1 MKPYRQKRLVE
12 TNEKSLLVAYQ
23 HQYSEACIDASPRTG
38 AEIASTIN
46 LSLDRIFSLDGST
59 FIESM
64 AGDEMCRNGLVVL
77 VTSEKDWESRQTKLL
92 HNLSNKGFNA
102 LSIVCGA
109 SADLSNPCLDLFSDP
124 SNRVFVIRTALF
136 WLNSV
141 LGPLLWAYERPIG
154 GMEPNINDMVDA
166 IFTLYPKHRDNHIF
180 CNTRFENE
188 IEVFAERLARDIE
201 DWGEA
206 RYVFVSIAST
216 DITLKQIENIKSLL
230 RKSFPKNTIFGI
242 QLGADIRCAT
252 GVMQLAAMVFYV
264 PSNNRYERFC
274 ALH

>member
-1 MKPYRQKRLVE
+1 MMPYRQKSIEE
-12 TNEKSLLVAYQ
+12 TNKKSLVVAYQ

-46 LSLDRIFSLDGST
+46 LSLDRIFSLDGSA

-77 VTSEKDWESRQTKLL
+77 ITSEKDWESRQTKLL
-92 HNLSNKGFNA
+92 HNLSDKGFNA

-109 SADLSNPCLDLFSDP
+109 SADLSNPCLDQFTDP
-124 SNRVFVIRTALF
+124 LKKVFVIRTALF

-141 LGPLLWAYERPIG
+141 LGPLLWAYEKPIG
-154 GMEPNINDMVDA
+154 GMEPNINDLVDA
-166 IFTLYPKHRDNHIF
+166 ILMSYPKHRDSHIF
-180 CNTRFENE
+180 CGARFEDE
-188 IEVFAERLARDIE
+188 SEVFTERLVRDIE
-201 DWGEA
+201 TWGEA
-206 RYVFVSIAST
+206 RYVFVSITST
-216 DITLKQIENIKSLL
+216 DITLKQIENIRSSLH
-230 RKSFPKNTIFGI
+230 KTFPIDTTFGI
-242 QLGADIRCAT
+242 QLGTDIRCTT

-264 PSNNRYERFC
+264 PSNNRYELFC